1 VKPHILMQVAR
12 CLSQPR
18 PSVPGWV
25 LISRSLSS
33 SYFTEGPLVEY
44 HRKVGRGEIHSDPH
58 QVKAVQLLQNLHASI
73 VNNADM
79 AYVGVLCV

>member
-1 VKPHILMQVAR
+1 
-12 CLSQPR
+12 
-18 PSVPGWV
+18 
-25 LISRSLSS
+25 
-33 SYFTEGPLVEY
+33 VEY